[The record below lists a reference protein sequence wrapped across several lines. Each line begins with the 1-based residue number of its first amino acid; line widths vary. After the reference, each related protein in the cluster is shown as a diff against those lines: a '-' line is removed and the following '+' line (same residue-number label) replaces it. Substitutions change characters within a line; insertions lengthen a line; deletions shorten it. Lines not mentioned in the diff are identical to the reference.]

1 MWRPIIPL
9 LCRDRPGVLTFDHD
23 DSLFSSISYDVS
35 RKSHVN
41 GNELVLDSIRIL
53 VVLTDASAGLCHLI
67 RMVA

>member
-41 GNELVLDSIRIL
+41 GNDLVLDSIRIL
-53 VVLTDASAGLCHLI
+53 AVLTDASAGLCHLI
-67 RMVA
+67 RKVA

>member
-9 LCRDRPGVLTFDHD
+9 LYHDRPGVLTFDHD

-35 RKSHVN
+35 PNSHVN

-67 RMVA
+67 RKVA